1 MPNRILATPAELGRM
16 ARKSYVK
23 KAGRRGRAAVLQ
35 GKRTG
40 FAAPAPSRVPVGSIE
55 TKVKRNN
62 LLQLTP
68 SNLGQIVT
76 MNTNI
81 NQGTAI
87 YNRIG
92 HRFRNTACRIK
103 GHFYADANGP
113 RAAICG
119 YAWVWD
125 KIPYGATP
133 GVGEI
138 FTLDSVQ
145 PGFDMSNTMLVDDNS
160 DRFTVLKSTRRVIG
174 KLMSTG
180 GTPATTMNNC
190 PNIVLVDDLIKLPA
204 WCVSGFKKGQIPGTT
219 ANHLSGALYLVPFV
233 SNTSGET
240 ANTVK
245 FDFTSELF
253 FAEA

>member
-1 MPNRILATPAELGRM
+1 MPRLTMAEAKAKRRLEAK
-16 ARKSYVK
+16 ARGV
-23 KAGRRGRAAVLQ
+23 GRRATRLTKA
-35 GKRTG
+35 RSG
-40 FAAPAPSRVPVGSIE
+40 FAAPAPSMVPVGALE

-68 SNLGQIVT
+68 SNLGQLVT

-81 NQGTAI
+81 NQGTAV

-103 GHFYADANGP
+103 GHFFNDENGP
-113 RAAICG
+113 KAAICG

-125 KIPYGATP
+125 KSPNGATP

-138 FTLDSVQ
+138 FTLDAIQ

-160 DRFTVLKSTRRVIG
+160 DRYTVLKSTRRVILG
-174 KLMSTG
+174 PLNGNS
-180 GTPATTMNNC
+180 A
-190 PNIVLVDDLIKLPA
+190 NIVLVDELIKLPP
-204 WCVSGFKKGQIPGTT
+204 WCVSGFRKGQIPGTT
-219 ANHLSGALYLVPFV
+219 ANHLTGALYLVPFV
-233 SNTSGET
+233 QNTSGET
-240 ANTVK
+240 VNTVK